1 MKVIVYFFLLLLL
14 ASCQYFETQRVS
26 SEEVLQEEL
35 QAMDWSDI
43 DTYPSF
49 PVCDGKMEKED
60 QRQCFQSTILSSIK
74 KKLVLGNWVTSLSL
88 SDTVFIQLEVDTIG
102 QLTIQP
108 IELDS
113 LLRASLPKMDSLLL
127 EGIKTL
133 PEPAPA
139 YKRGIPVRSK
149 FTLPLVI
156 NTEEL

>member
-1 MKVIVYFFLLLLL
+1 MKAVSVTFLLVLLT
-14 ASCQYFETQRVS
+14 SCQYFETQRVS

-43 DTYPSF
+43 DAYPSF

-60 QRQCFQSTILSSIK
+60 QRECFESTILSSIK
-74 KKLVLGNWVTSLSL
+74 KKLDLGNWVTSLSI
-88 SDTVFIQLEVDTIG
+88 SDTVFLQLEVDTTG
-102 QLTIQP
+102 QLTTQP
-108 IELDS
+108 IKLDS
-113 LLRASLPKMDSLLL
+113 LLRASLPKMDSLLI
-127 EGIKTL
+127 EGIRTL
-133 PEPAPA
+133 PKPAPA